1 MICIIDD
8 DQYVRRGFRLLLK
21 SGGFE
26 STAFSSAEEF
36 LEKYNPDN
44 TDLVIL
50 DYHLPGMTAC
60 DLLEYF
66 AKNKLYYPVVI
77 ITAFDDQHSRTCA
90 KKYGVVAYMRKP
102 VDGEALIDIIKY
114 ATHHEPLETR

>member
-1 MICIIDD
+1 MIYIIDD
-8 DQYVRRGFRLLLK
+8 DHYVRRGFGLLLK

-26 STAFSSAEEF
+26 STSFCSAEEF
-36 LEKYNPDN
+36 LEKYNPPD

-66 AKNKLYYPVVI
+66 TKSKMCFPVIVI
-77 ITAFDDQHSRTCA
+77 TDFDDQHSHACA
-90 KKYGVVAYMRKP
+90 KKHGVVAYLRKP
-102 VDGEALIDIIKY
+102 VDGEALIDIIKC
-114 ATHHEPLETR
+114 ALPIMNH

>member
-1 MICIIDD
+1 MIYIIDD
-8 DQYVRRGFRLLLK
+8 DQYVRRGFGLLLK

-26 STAFSSAEEF
+26 STSFSSAEEF

-44 TDLVIL
+44 TALVIL

-66 AKNKLYYPVVI
+66 AKSKLYFPVVI
-77 ITAFDDQHSRTCA
+77 ITTFDDQQSRACA

-114 ATHHEPLETR
+114 ALPIMNH